1 MSAKETIAVIGTVFV
16 DIKGFADA
24 HYDPAGRNVGKI
36 KLVHGGVGRN
46 VAEDVAR
53 LGGGVLFVSSADDD
67 MLGHG
72 VVNRLSHSKI
82 DTRYVRFAPS
92 AGMGLWMVIND
103 AAGRQAGA
111 ISQMPDVKH
120 IERII
125 DEHGDAIVR
134 EADHIVL
141 EIDLNEQISRRVLD
155 LAWMYG
161 KQVYALPGNM
171 EVLLRNV
178 ELLKKSFVLHL
189 QRYRS
194 GPPVPYG
201 NGRQGPGGYAA
212 ARPARREG
220 AGTPLDG
227 DYAGRKGLRL
237 LRRAQGRAGGRLGAR
252 HRHGRDRPQRRGRR
266 VLFRHDAGAH
276 ARTADAQ
283 GRQGRHAGGAP
294 RAAQHGEHRSRRKSG
309 RMSAQRR

>member
-1 MSAKETIAVIGTVFV
+1 MRAKETIAVIGTVFV

-103 AAGRQAGA
+103 AAGRQVGA

-155 LAWMYG
+155 LAWIYG

-178 ELLKKSFVLHL
+178 ELLKKVSCFICNDIEAGRLFHMETAGKDPEDM
-189 QRYRS
+189 QRLVRRGVKELELPS
-194 GPPVPYG
+194 MVITLGEKGCVFCD
-201 NGRQGPGGYAA
+201 
-212 ARPARREG
+212 ARKGAPEDGWEPAIATDVIDPSG
-220 AGTPLDG
+220 AGDAFFSGTTLALTRGLPMRKAVK
-227 DYAGRKGLRL
+227 AGTQ
-237 LRRAQGRAGGRLGAR
+237 AA
-252 HRHGRDRPQRRGRR
+252 HR
-266 VLFRHDAGAH
+266 VLRS
-276 ARTADAQ
+276 TESTV
-283 GRQGRHAGGAP
+283 P
-294 RAAQHGEHRSRRKSG
+294 AAKAVE
-309 RMSAQRR
+309 